1 MTPEIAKIPIP
12 KPNTIEEL
20 SVKFLNHEELES
32 AFESF
37 GEFLL
42 CSMRRFRSQNPSLG
56 LSMGLSGKMHPE

>member
-1 MTPEIAKIPIP
+1 MIEIDK
-12 KPNTIEEL
+12 
-20 SVKFLNHEELES
+20 VKFICLNHEELES

-42 CSMRRFRSQNPSLG
+42 RSMRRFRSQNPSLG